1 MHIGKLVHIIKICCT
16 PSMFLL
22 LVIAAKTLVLGG
34 CMLPISAGAIGTAL
48 LFSCYNISLSRNPD
62 EIETLFNAT
71 LMGFAL
77 METFIFTSFIICYMV
92 YLT

>member
-1 MHIGKLVHIIKICCT
+1 M
-16 PSMFLL
+16 L

-34 CMLPISAGAIGTAL
+34 CMLPIAAGALGTSL
-48 LFSCYNISLSRNPD
+48 LFSCYSISVSRNP
-62 EIETLFNAT
+62 EEVETLFNAT

-77 METFIFTSFIICYMV
+77 METFIFTSFIVCYLI